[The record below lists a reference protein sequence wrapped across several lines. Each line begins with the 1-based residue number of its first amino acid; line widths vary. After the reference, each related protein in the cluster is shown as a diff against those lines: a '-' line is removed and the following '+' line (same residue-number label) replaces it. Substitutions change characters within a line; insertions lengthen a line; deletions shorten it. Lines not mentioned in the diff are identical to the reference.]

1 MKAIRVH
8 RPGGIEEMVLENV
21 PDPVPG
27 HGEVLV
33 RLGATGVNYVDTV
46 RRRQKDPTLPPLTL
60 GVEAAGEV
68 IEVGDGVDG
77 ISVGDRVGS
86 VNFNGAY
93 AQLAVAQADRVVTL
107 PPDTSDDLT
116 AATLLQGMTA
126 HYLLHDTF
134 PAKAGDTVLVHAA
147 AGGMGLLLTQLAT
160 RIGVRVIATT
170 STPEK
175 AELARGAG
183 AAEVLGYDDV
193 PDRVRAVTD
202 GRGVDAVFDGVGKS
216 TFDASLASLRR
227 RGLLVLY
234 GYASGPP
241 EPVHV
246 GRLEAAGSVY
256 LTRPTLRDYIAER
269 GELQRR
275 AADVLRWV
283 ADGSLTIRI
292 GARYALEDAARAH
305 DDLTARRTTG
315 KLILVP

>member
-8 RPGGIEEMVLENV
+8 RPGGIDTMVVEDV
-21 PDPVPG
+21 SDPVPG
-27 HGEVLV
+27 AGEVLV
-33 RLGATGVNYVDTV
+33 RLGATGVNYVDTT
-46 RRRQKDPTLPPLTL
+46 RRRQKDPTQPPLTL

-68 IEVGDGVDG
+68 IEIGAGVDG

-86 VNFNGAY
+86 VDFAGAY
-93 AQLAVAQADRVVTL
+93 AQLAVARADRVVTL
-107 PPDTSDDLT
+107 PPDVSDDLT
-116 AATLLQGMTA
+116 AAALLQGMTA

-170 STPEK
+170 STPDK

-183 AAEVLGYDDV
+183 AAEVVGYEDV
-193 PDRVRAVTD
+193 AEQVRALTD
-202 GRGVDAVFDGVGKS
+202 GRGVDAVYDGVGRS

-227 RGLLVLY
+227 RGLLVVY

-241 EPVHV
+241 AAVTTE
-246 GRLEAAGSVY
+246 RLEAAGSVY
-256 LTRPTLRDYIAER
+256 LTRPTLRDHIAER

-275 AADVLRWV
+275 ASDVLRWV

-292 GARYALEDAARAH
+292 GGRYALEDAARAH